1 MVNAASPS
9 TTTNGF
15 VNTAADPFDAVIVAT
30 PDLAGRLL
38 GRRHS
43 WPHYQ
48 ASASKA
54 VNTCEVVFGW
64 GLGHE
69 LLDGFSGV
77 GWDHGYGDLRFVTD
91 PDTLRPVGWQDG
103 VGIAFADV
111 VTGDGTPFFASPR
124 NILRT
129 QIERAHSAG
138 YRPLV
143 TSELE
148 FFALRNTSE
157 VLAQQ
162 GFTGLTP
169 VRGTLQPE
177 LACAISADETIMAEL
192 FSAMQR
198 TGIEVET
205 AKTEYCPGQYEVTL
219 VPTDPMRMAD
229 QHALYKMATREIFRR
244 HGMSATFMAK
254 VDDHWAGSSSHLHV
268 SLTDDD
274 GNNLFATDEH
284 LLRRFGAG
292 LQAFARDF
300 FLLWA
305 PYPNS
310 YKRFRDGTFA
320 PTALTW
326 GDDNR
331 TVALRVTGHG
341 SARHLENRI
350 PGADINPYLGYAA
363 LLAAGLEGIERGL
376 LPSDEVGQRNAYTE
390 KIGRPLPESLSEALD
405 AFYDSPV
412 TRETLGEAAVEHITT
427 FLSSELRASQ
437 LAVTDWDRRRL
448 FDL

>member
-1 MVNAASPS
+1 M
-9 TTTNGF
+9 
-15 VNTAADPFDAVIVAT
+15 
-30 PDLAGRLL
+30 
-38 GRRHS
+38 
-43 WPHYQ
+43 
-48 ASASKA
+48 
-54 VNTCEVVFGW
+54 
-64 GLGHE
+64 
-69 LLDGFSGV
+69 
-77 GWDHGYGDLRFVTD
+77 
-91 PDTLRPVGWQDG
+91 
-103 VGIAFADV
+103 
-111 VTGDGTPFFASPR
+111 
-124 NILRT
+124 
-129 QIERAHSAG
+129 
-138 YRPLV
+138 
-143 TSELE
+143 
-148 FFALRNTSE
+148 
-157 VLAQQ
+157 
-162 GFTGLTP
+162 
-169 VRGTLQPE
+169 
-177 LACAISADETIMAEL
+177 
-192 FSAMQR
+192 
-198 TGIEVET
+198 
-205 AKTEYCPGQYEVTL
+205 TL

-229 QHALYKMATREIFRR
+229 QHALYKMATRQIFRR

-254 VDDHWAGSSSHLHV
+254 VDDHWAGSSSHLHI
-268 SLTDDD
+268 SLTDEN
-274 GNNLFATDEH
+274 GSNLFATDEN
-284 LLRRFGAG
+284 LLRHFGAG

-376 LPSDEVGQRNAYTE
+376 LPADEVGQRNAYTE
-390 KIGRPLPESLSEALD
+390 KIGRPLPESLGEALD

-412 TRETLGEAAVEHITT
+412 TRQTLGEAAVEHITT